1 MQYLDA
7 TEVHPSDLPSA
18 VVLVLPSPPV
28 QAPPKK
34 GEEKLHVEGRS
45 VVEEQSIR
53 DVVGERLTLVTPS
66 SLQHR
71 TLVPVGTEQG
81 DGSHRFCAR
90 AQGTLG
96 EADRIPH
103 QSCWEEKGS
112 CRAHP
117 QVFRAELGLP
127 SSVLQLGTRWN
138 SLSPPPW
145 EPHPQN

>member
-18 VVLVLPSPPV
+18 VVLALPSPPV

-81 DGSHRFCAR
+81 DGSHHF
-90 AQGTLG
+90 
-96 EADRIPH
+96 
-103 QSCWEEKGS
+103 
-112 CRAHP
+112 RAHARDSWGGGP
-117 QVFRAELGLP
+117 DSTPKLLGRKGELPGP
-127 SSVLQLGTRWN
+127 SPGV
-138 SLSPPPW
+138 
-145 EPHPQN
+145 